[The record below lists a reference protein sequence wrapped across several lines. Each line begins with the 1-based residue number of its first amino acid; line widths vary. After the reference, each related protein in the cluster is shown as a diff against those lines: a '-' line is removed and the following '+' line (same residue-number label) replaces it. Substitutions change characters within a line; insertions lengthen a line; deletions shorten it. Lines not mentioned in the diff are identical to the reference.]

1 MLRPASLTIATRES
15 ALALWQAHHVRDRLT
30 ALYPGMEVR
39 ILGMTTEGDRRLS
52 TSLAKIGGKGLFVKE
67 LESALEIG
75 SADLAVHSMKDVPM
89 DVPAGFTIAAILER
103 EDARD
108 AFVSNAHA
116 ALSELPAGACVGT
129 SSLRRESQI
138 RAQLRFTD
146 GAMVSL
152 QPRTQFRIDAYE
164 FKGEADGSEKG
175 FFSLLKGAMRTIT
188 GAIGK
193 ADRKA
198 YRLDTA
204 VATIGIRG
212 TEYAVAYGNSI
223 TVTTNSGLIEVC
235 NSAGCLLVEAGQSAY
250 VPDANTLPVFTTRNA
265 LDPLSQPPAP
275 TTPGFSSGD
284 NPDISPPPHQRLQG
298 PFGPSP

>member
-1 MLRPASLTIATRES
+1 MSRHMSRHVCRIAFCAISLTF
-15 ALALWQAHHVRDRLT
+15 
-30 ALYPGMEVR
+30 GM
-39 ILGMTTEGDRRLS
+39 
-52 TSLAKIGGKGLFVKE
+52 
-67 LESALEIG
+67 
-75 SADLAVHSMKDVPM
+75 H
-89 DVPAGFTIAAILER
+89 AGA
-103 EDARD
+103 
-108 AFVSNAHA
+108 SHA
-116 ALSELPAGACVGT
+116 AGAAKVDFTVGEVAAVQADGT
-129 SSLRRESQI
+129 RRPLVRGAEVSPGDTVDTGGG

-152 QPRTQFRIDAYE
+152 QPQTQFRIDSYE
-164 FKGEADGSEKG
+164 FRGQPDGSEKG

-235 NSAGCLLVEAGQSAY
+235 NSGGCLLVEAGQSAF
-250 VPDANTLPVFTTRNA
+250 VPDANTPPGYTRRNA
-265 LDPLSQPPAP
+265 LDPLTAPPENP
-275 TTPGFSSGD
+275 SPGFSSGS
-284 NPDISPPPHQRLQG
+284 NPGSITPPPQSPPSAPPAQTPPSYPPPYSG
-298 PFGPSP
+298 GPSVGI

>member
-1 MLRPASLTIATRES
+1 MTLMRFHLLPLILGLLAGGAQAAGAAKIDFAIGDVTAVQADGARRSLTRGAEV
-15 ALALWQAHHVRDRLT
+15 QAGETVDT
-30 ALYPGMEVR
+30 
-39 ILGMTTEGDRRLS
+39 
-52 TSLAKIGGKGLFVKE
+52 
-67 LESALEIG
+67 G
-75 SADLAVHSMKDVPM
+75 S
-89 DVPAGFTIAAILER
+89 GRT
-103 EDARD
+103 
-108 AFVSNAHA
+108 
-116 ALSELPAGACVGT
+116 
-129 SSLRRESQI
+129 
-138 RAQLRFTD
+138 QLRFSD

-164 FKGEADGSEKG
+164 FKGETDGSEKG

-250 VPDANTLPVFTTRNA
+250 VPDANTPPAFTTRNA

-275 TTPGFSSGD
+275 PTPGFSAGD
-284 NPDISPPPHQRLQG
+284 SPGIIPPPNQRLQG